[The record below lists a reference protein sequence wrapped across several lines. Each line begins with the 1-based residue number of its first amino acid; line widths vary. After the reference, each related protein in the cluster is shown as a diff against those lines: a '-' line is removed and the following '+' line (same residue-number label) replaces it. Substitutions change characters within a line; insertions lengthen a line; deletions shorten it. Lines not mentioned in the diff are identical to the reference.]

1 MTIEPE
7 LVDIPTNDA
16 PGGAG
21 VTRRGLL
28 KGFAVGAM
36 TVLVAGIG
44 VGSYRVYSNGVL
56 DSGDGEPYDPWS
68 HWREDASPLGM
79 VAAAILAANPHNSQ
93 SWLFAVTPTTVEVFA
108 DLSRRTGA
116 LDPFGREQMI
126 GLGCAVENLVL
137 AAAARGYQATVALM
151 PLPSD
156 PTHAASITLTPAP
169 LTTSA
174 SYDAIGLRHSNRGP
188 YTTQAV
194 STESL
199 AALGAQADGLP
210 GVSVR
215 WFTSASE
222 MATMSSLL
230 VDAAGAVVADE
241 VQSRDAFAW
250 FRNDR
255 ADIEVH
261 RDGLTLDGQGFAPL
275 MLSVAKLAPASSRE
289 AGDAFWLDQTLTV
302 HTRTA
307 AAYDIITVADTTA
320 PDQQLT
326 GGRLLQRIHLT
337 ATSKGIALQHM
348 NQVTERI
355 DRELALGAPA
365 TFRQRLRELLAS
377 SGDSVLSTF
386 RVGYPAR
393 DALLSPRR
401 PVSAV
406 TR

>member
-1 MTIEPE
+1 
-7 LVDIPTNDA
+7 
-16 PGGAG
+16 
-21 VTRRGLL
+21 
-28 KGFAVGAM
+28 
-36 TVLVAGIG
+36 
-44 VGSYRVYSNGVL
+44 
-56 DSGDGEPYDPWS
+56 
-68 HWREDASPLGM
+68 
-79 VAAAILAANPHNSQ
+79 
-93 SWLFAVTPTTVEVFA
+93 
-108 DLSRRTGA
+108 
-116 LDPFGREQMI
+116 
-126 GLGCAVENLVL
+126 
-137 AAAARGYQATVALM
+137 
-151 PLPSD
+151 
-156 PTHAASITLTPAP
+156 
-169 LTTSA
+169 
-174 SYDAIGLRHSNRGP
+174 
-188 YTTQAV
+188 
-194 STESL
+194 
-199 AALGAQADGLP
+199 
-210 GVSVR
+210 
-215 WFTSASE
+215 
-222 MATMSSLL
+222 
-230 VDAAGAVVADE
+230 
-241 VQSRDAFAW
+241 
-250 FRNDR
+250 
-255 ADIEVH
+255 VH

-307 AAYDIITVADTTA
+307 AAYGIITVADTTA
-320 PDQQLT
+320 PDQRLT